1 MGFNKII
8 LPEVEKLKEQLSE
21 VGELEFT
28 RYWKNRFYKTDATM
42 GSVESMEL
50 IDQFIFKRIWGF

>member
-28 RYWKNRFYKTDATM
+28 RYWKNRFY
-42 GSVESMEL
+42 
-50 IDQFIFKRIWGF
+50 IIFFHSISG